1 MGRVPPLLPQEA
13 PSVPVSPS
21 RSSSL
26 PEAAKEPSLEEWVPT
41 PGSQERRSVVS
52 GSEEDGLSVGTQPSR
67 ESPDPGG
74 NPQKWEPVS
83 PRGSVSDLE
92 KGMVGVAGSP
102 DRCTP
107 GSQETDF
114 ESDVCVH
121 NYAIELS
128 QDLLEKSAQAHSTL
142 QRRSLGATG
151 SVKGTMRRMALAMI
165 E

>member
-1 MGRVPPLLPQEA
+1 MPA
-13 PSVPVSPS
+13 NPS

-41 PGSQERRSVVS
+41 PGSQEQRPVVS
-52 GSEEDGLSVGTQPSR
+52 GSEEDGLSAGTQPSR

-74 NPQKWEPVS
+74 NPQEWEPVS

-121 NYAIELS
+121 NYTIELS

-142 QRRSLGATG
+142 KRQSLGAPG